1 MKSESLE
8 AAFPGL
14 VGSPYSVTSPLARE
28 YNCIAWA
35 AGRDD
40 VWMWPD
46 PGEFSFWPDG
56 VPREVTVDAFIQAFE
71 LLGYA
76 SSPLSGPQNGAEK
89 IALFAQ
95 RGKPTHAARQLPDGS
110 WTSKCGKNVDIS
122 HSLRDLEGDL
132 YGTVCCILARPRP
145 QA

>member
-14 VGSPYSVTSPLARE
+14 VGSPYSVTSPVARE

-35 AGRDD
+35 VGRDD

-46 PGEFSFWPDG
+46 SGGFSYWPEAI
-56 VPREVTVDAFIQAFE
+56 PREVTVDAFIQAFE
-71 LLGYA
+71 LLGYSGS
-76 SSPLSGPQNGAEK
+76 SSPDPDDGVEK
-89 IALFAQ
+89 VALFAQ
-95 RGKPTHAARQLPDGS
+95 EGKPTHAARQLPDAN

-122 HSLRDLEGDL
+122 HSLRNLEGDH
-132 YGTVCCILARPRP
+132 YGTVCRILARPRP
-145 QA
+145 QS